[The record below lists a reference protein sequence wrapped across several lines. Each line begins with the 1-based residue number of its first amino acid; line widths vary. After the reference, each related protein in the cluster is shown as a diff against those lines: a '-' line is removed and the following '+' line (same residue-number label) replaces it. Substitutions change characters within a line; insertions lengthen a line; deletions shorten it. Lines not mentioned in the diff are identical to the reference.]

1 MKQNLISY
9 MLFVVMMFASQA
21 YAQSKNDKVDN
32 ISKQLETIKNS
43 ATITIQKIK
52 SASQDQAGIEQ
63 AEKDLTQLIKQL
75 NETLVSLSDKGEI
88 AKGIE
93 ELIAKV
99 EEHKKHA
106 EKMLKDPE
114 KSVEM
119 QENYQKSILKFNDQ
133 INELKNK
140 KLQMIKLS
148 DRLKLSSKKIEEKKE
163 YLSFQLSTSQ
173 VDDAI
178 AAFKITL
185 TEMDKLQ
192 NFISDLDSID
202 PDTPTNKTGSGK

>member
-1 MKQNLISY
+1 
-9 MLFVVMMFASQA
+9 
-21 YAQSKNDKVDN
+21 
-32 ISKQLETIKNS
+32 
-43 ATITIQKIK
+43 
-52 SASQDQAGIEQ
+52 
-63 AEKDLTQLIKQL
+63 
-75 NETLVSLSDKGEI
+75 
-88 AKGIE
+88 
-93 ELIAKV
+93 LIAKV
-99 EEHKKHA
+99 EDHKKHA

-133 INELKNK
+133 INEMKNK

-148 DRLKLSSKKIEEKKE
+148 DRLKASSKKIEEKKE

-202 PDTPTNKTGSGK
+202 PETPTKTDSRK

>member
-1 MKQNLISY
+1 MKRNLISY
-9 MLFVVMMFASQA
+9 MLFVMMFTSQA
-21 YAQSKNDKVDN
+21 YAQQKNEKVDN
-32 ISKQLETIKNS
+32 ISKQLETLKNS

-93 ELIAKV
+93 ELIAKI
-99 EEHKKHA
+99 EDHKKHA

-148 DRLKLSSKKIEEKKE
+148 DRLKLSSKKIEEKKNT
-163 YLSFQLSTSQ
+163 FH
-173 VDDAI
+173 
-178 AAFKITL
+178 F
-185 TEMDKLQ
+185 
-192 NFISDLDSID
+192 N
-202 PDTPTNKTGSGK
+202 